1 MENYSWYPILYD
13 SELENWRLG
22 MVKKTLLTLN
32 GNIYDNGKMRLSGY
46 DPTLQ
51 ALTDI
56 VNCEMTL

>member
-1 MENYSWYPILYD
+1 
-13 SELENWRLG
+13 

-32 GNIYDNGKMRLSGY
+32 GNIYDNGKMRLSGH